1 MLQESA
7 IALDRETVSKFSSK
21 FQGEVITPSDAGY
34 DAARTIYNAMID
46 KHPALIVRCASP
58 TDVAAAVAFARDNQL
73 DLAIRGGGHNGAG
86 LALVDD
92 GLVIDLSPMK
102 DIQIDAVARTVRVG
116 GGCTWGEVDQA
127 THAHGLAV
135 PSGIIS
141 TTGVG
146 GLTLGGGLGYLSR
159 AYGLTIDNL
168 LAVDMVLADGRFV
181 TANKDENPDLFWA
194 VRGGGGNFGV
204 ITSFL
209 FQAHPVATVYGG
221 PIIWP
226 IDQTEEILRWYLD
239 YIAGAPENISGWF
252 GIHRV
257 PTGSPLP
264 AQLHGAH
271 GCVIVWCYTGPMEEA
286 EAVFRP
292 IRALGTPVLDL
303 AGPLPFPQL
312 QSMFDQLYYPPGL
325 HWYWKADFFNE
336 VTDEAI
342 DLHLKFG
349 SNLPSELCTMHLYPI
364 NGAVHR
370 VGRAATAFSYRDVM
384 FAQVI
389 VGVDSNPANVDKVS
403 QWARQYWAALHPY
416 SAGGAYV
423 NMMMEEG
430 HDRVKASYRDNY
442 QRLVAVKNKYDP
454 NNLFHVNQNIEPDG
468 RHDSAFGS
476 GR

>member
-1 MLQESA
+1 MQGA
-7 IALDRETVSKFSSK
+7 VVTLDRETVDRLSAGI
-21 FQGEVITPSDAGY
+21 QGDLITPDHADY
-34 DAARTIYNAMID
+34 DEARTIYNAMID
-46 KHPALIVRCASP
+46 KYPALIVRCAGAA
-58 TDVAAAVAFARDNQL
+58 DVAAAVAFARDNRL
-73 DLAIRGGGHNGAG
+73 DVAIRGGGHNGAG
-86 LALVDD
+86 LALVDN

-102 DIQIDAVARTVRVG
+102 GIQVDPAARTVRVE
-116 GGCTWGEVDQA
+116 GGCTWAEVDQA

-181 TANKDENPDLFWA
+181 TANADENPELFWA

-204 ITSFL
+204 VTSFL
-209 FQAHPVATVYGG
+209 FQAHPVSMVYGG

-239 YIAGAPENISGWF
+239 FIAGAPENISGWF

-264 AQLHGAH
+264 AELHGAH
-271 GCVIVWCYTGPMEEA
+271 GCVITWCYTGPMEAA
-286 EAVFRP
+286 EELFRP

-303 AGPLPFPQL
+303 MGPLPFPQL
-312 QSMFDQLYYPPGL
+312 QSMFDQIYYPPGL
-325 HWYWKADFFNE
+325 QWYWKADFFKE
-336 VTDEAI
+336 VSDEAI

-370 VGRAATAFSYRDVM
+370 VGQRSTAFSYRDVT

-389 VGVDSNPANVDKVS
+389 VGVASDPANVDKVS
-403 QWARQYWAALHPY
+403 QWARRYWAALHPY

-430 HDRVKASYRDNY
+430 QERVKAAYRDNY
-442 QRLVAVKNKYDP
+442 SRLVAVKNIYDP
-454 NNLFHVNQNIEPDG
+454 WNLFHVNQNIQPDT
-468 RHDSAFGS
+468 HS
-476 GR
+476 G

>member
-1 MLQESA
+1 MMQGA
-7 IALDRETVSKFSSK
+7 VVTLDRETVNRLSAGL
-21 FQGEVITPSDAGY
+21 QGDLITPDDAGY
-34 DAARTIYNAMID
+34 DHARTIYNAMID
-46 KHPALIVRCASP
+46 KHPALIVRCANAA
-58 TDVAAAVAFARDNQL
+58 DVAAAVAFARQNKL
-73 DLAIRGGGHNGAG
+73 DVAIRGGGHNGAG
-86 LALVDD
+86 LAMVDD

-102 DIQIDAVARTVRVG
+102 AIHVDPAARTVRVA

-168 LAVDMVLADGRFV
+168 LAVDIVLADGRLV
-181 TANKDENPDLFWA
+181 TASENENPDLFWA

-204 ITSFL
+204 VTSFL
-209 FQAHPVATVYGG
+209 FQARPVGTVYGG

-226 IDQTEEILRWYLD
+226 IDQTETILRWYLD
-239 YIAGAPENISGWF
+239 FIANAPENISGWF
-252 GIHRV
+252 GVHRV

-264 AQLHGAH
+264 AELHGAH
-271 GCVIVWCYTGPMEEA
+271 GCVTVWCYTGPMEEA
-286 EAVFRP
+286 ETVFRP

-325 HWYWKADFFNE
+325 QWYWKADFVNE
-336 VTDEAI
+336 VNDEAI
-342 DLHLKFG
+342 ALHLKFG

-370 VGRAATAFSYRDVM
+370 VDRTATAFSYRDVT

-389 VGVDSNPANVDKVS
+389 VGVDSDPANVDQVT
-403 QWARQYWAALHPY
+403 QWARQYWAALHPH

-430 HDRVKASYRDNY
+430 QGRVEAAYRDNY
-442 QRLVAVKNKYDP
+442 PRLVAVKNKYDP
-454 NNLFHVNQNIEPDG
+454 DNLFHINQNIKPEAPAG
-468 RHDSAFGS
+468 
-476 GR
+476 